1 MQTTSCKLA
10 LVYLQGSFKPYF
22 YKFLNNSK
30 MSELQNDK
38 NTNQPAES
46 TKENKWLIPLMG
58 AVIAI
63 LLAFLIYT
71 ITQKNELTNE
81 NMAQEIA
88 ILKGEQQLDSIT
100 NELNEKILTVSQLGG
115 DIEELMQIKAKL
127 EEEREVFRK
136 NAFRQIDG
144 LKQKV
149 EGYRQLLELQD
160 VEIAKLK
167 ELNEA
172 LLTENTDLKVEK
184 NELNAS
190 LRDLSN
196 SNSELQSKVALAS
209 RLTIEKMAIF
219 GVASGGKEREGEF
232 RNRQVEQLRIE
243 FFVSENAV
251 APIEGKQ
258 IRIRIVAPDKNVLFD
273 VTRGSGSFMFD
284 SREMFYTAS
293 QEILYDRKQQ
303 KMNFIYEK
311 GSDYAVGQH
320 TVEVF
325 TDDYLMGRGTFV
337 VK

>member
-1 MQTTSCKLA
+1 MSEN
-10 LVYLQGSFKPYF
+10 
-22 YKFLNNSK
+22 LNNQNKPMNSENKKDSK
-30 MSELQNDK
+30 MALM
-38 NTNQPAES
+38 
-46 TKENKWLIPLMG
+46 LMG
-58 AVIAI
+58 AIIAI
-63 LLAFLIYT
+63 LTAFLVYT
-71 ITQKNELTNE
+71 LLQKNELSNE

-100 NELNEKILTVSQLGG
+100 NELNDKILTISQLGG
-115 DIEELMQIKAKL
+115 DIDELLQVKAKL
-127 EEEREVFRK
+127 EEERETFRK

-149 EGYRQLLELQD
+149 EGYKQLLELQD
-160 VEIAKLK
+160 AEIAKLK
-167 ELNEA
+167 EINEA

-209 RLTIEKMAIF
+209 RLTIEKMAIY
-219 GVASGGKEREGEF
+219 GVASGGKEREGEL
-232 RNRQVEQLRIE
+232 RNRQIEKLRIE

-284 SREMFYTAS
+284 NREMFYTAS

-311 GSDYAVGQH
+311 GSDFAIGQH

-325 TDDYLMGRGTFV
+325 TDDYLMGRGTFI